1 MLPPSAF
8 QWSFDVGILAEA
20 IQVLERHGWPA
31 TFVAVYDE
39 TWQLAQDASQVMKHA
54 TGNVMSMDIVALCV
68 DLARGAKGFS
78 PHRDRQ
84 PEDWKPRGIPEAEEG
99 TFKSDGMAK
108 YVTIWIALTD
118 ANPDNSCL
126 YFVPRLSD
134 PGYVAGDTEDGDPLA
149 RCFQKARSIST
160 LVCVPVP
167 EGGASFHTHRTLH
180 WGSCGRKLQEGEQL
194 KPRIALSLG
203 FSSSDFEPPYF

>member
-39 TWQLAQDASQVMKHA
+39 TWQLAQDASQVMKNA
-54 TGNVMSMDIVALCV
+54 TGNDMSMDIVAFCV
-68 DLARGAKGFS
+68 NLAHGAKGFS

-84 PEDWKPRGIPEAEEG
+84 PEDWKPRGIPEAVEH
-99 TFKSDGMAK
+99 TFKTDGMAK

-126 YFVPRLSD
+126 HFIPRSSD
-134 PGYVAGDTEDGDPLA
+134 PGYIAGDTEDGDPLA
-149 RCFQKARSIST
+149 RCFQEKEKYGDIR
-160 LVCVPVP
+160 CVPVP
-167 EGGASFHTHRTLH
+167 AGGASFHTHRTIH
-180 WGSCGRKLQEGEQL
+180 WGSRGRTVQEDEEPL
-194 KPRIALSLG
+194 KSRI
-203 FSSSDFEPPYF
+203 